1 METKSQ
7 IAQRF
12 IDAHRINGL
21 DAWAMNG
28 PDRDSKDD
36 PAGKEVILESVFDYL
51 VGDAYGECRLVDSA
65 TGEYEIEIGRF
76 DSASHQ
82 SQIFNFYHPDH
93 VFYEISWWGATDGKL
108 QSLDFAEKDAAE
120 ELAQAVYDKQGK
132 RVVMVSYKAGSVPT
146 RPIPTSTRVLAE
158 NGWGNGPRGE
168 L

>member
-1 METKSQ
+1 MDTKSQ

-12 IDAHRINGL
+12 VDAHRINGL

-28 PDRDSKDD
+28 PDRDSKDA
-36 PAGKEVILESVFDYL
+36 PAGKEVILESVFNYL

-82 SQIFNFYHPDH
+82 SQLFTFYHPDH
-93 VFYEISWWGATDGKL
+93 VFYEISWWTDGEL
-108 QSLDFAEKDAAE
+108 QSLDFAEKDTAE
-120 ELAQAVYDKQGK
+120 ELAQAVYDKRGA
-132 RVVMVSYKAGSVPT
+132 RVGMVSYKAGSVPT

>member
-1 METKSQ
+1 MDTKSQ

-12 IDAHRINGL
+12 VDAHRINGL
-21 DAWAMNG
+21 DAWTVNG
-28 PDRDSKDD
+28 SDTDSK
-36 PAGKEVILESVFDYL
+36 LESVFDYL

-65 TGEYEIEIGRF
+65 TGEYEIEIDRF

-82 SQIFNFYHPDH
+82 SQLFTFYHPDH
-93 VFYEISWWGATDGKL
+93 VFYEISWWTDGEF
-108 QSLDFAEKDAAE
+108 QSLNFAEKDTAE
-120 ELAQAVYDKQGK
+120 ELAQAVYDKRGA